1 MVDPVEQCSAC
12 RQKLWSVVPYCPFCG
27 VQAAAAA
34 DDAAQPAQAEAAVV
48 PPALPAAPTPAAPTP
63 AAPEAISKEA
73 IQAALRKAA
82 SEVAEPKKPAKPK
95 QPRPAPEVPPVPPQ
109 PKAQDKPAAPA
120 VAPRPPSIAGKKWLL
135 GASAACVLVYFL
147 WSPKPSGP
155 DACDQSLAQ
164 AQSAMQ
170 QENAQEA
177 RRHSQAAIDS
187 CKDKQRALLAKT
199 TDSGAQAL
207 LKTQLQAQARAEQQS
222 RQLAQQQA
230 QQESQQRIA
239 CEGSNRLTTD
249 LMRTAR
255 LDSARQNLQRA
266 GEACHN
272 RGETQ
277 GLLLQ
282 IEDKQAIANKAT
294 ADASA
299 HLADGALGLARA
311 SIDLLSQSNRESAEL
326 PELRAALN
334 KAQSASAEAAVRPAP
349 AAAPVVQTELL
360 RSFIR
365 DAEASMQQRL
375 YDKAKTYAESAQRMD
390 PRNPE
395 VTRLLRR
402 IKEHEMSYLRDRI
415 VIE

>member
-12 RQKLWSVVPYCPFCG
+12 RQKLWSAVTYCPFCG
-27 VQAAAAA
+27 VQAAADA
-34 DDAAQPAQAEAAVV
+34 DKPAQAEAAAV
-48 PPALPAAPTPAAPTP
+48 PPPLPKTAPTPAAPTP
-63 AAPEAISKEA
+63 AAPAAISKEA
-73 IQAALRKAA
+73 MQAALRKAA

-109 PKAQDKPAAPA
+109 PKEQPAAPA
-120 VAPRPPSIAGKKWLL
+120 VPPPPPSIAGKKWLL
-135 GASAACVLVYFL
+135 GLAAACILVYFF

-177 RRHSQAAIDS
+177 RKHSQAAIDS

-199 TDSGAQAL
+199 TDNGAQAL
-207 LKTQLQAQARAEQQS
+207 LKTQLQAMARAEQQS
-222 RQLAQQQA
+222 RQLAQA
-230 QQESQQRIA
+230 QQESQQRTA
-239 CEGSNRLTTD
+239 CDGANRLTAN
-249 LMRTAR
+249 LLRTAQ
-255 LDSARQNLQRA
+255 LNSARQNLQRMDP
-266 GEACHN
+266 AC
-272 RGETQ
+272 RQMGETQ
-277 GLLLQ
+277 ALSAQLDGM
-282 IEDKQAIANKAT
+282 QATANKAT

-299 HLADGALGLARA
+299 QLADGALGQART
-311 SIDLLSQSNRESAEL
+311 SIDVLANANRESAEL
-326 PELRAALN
+326 PELRAALI
-334 KAQSASAEAAVRPAP
+334 KALASSADAAARPAP
-349 AAAPVVQTELL
+349 AAPPAPVVQTELL

-375 YDKAKTYAESAQRMD
+375 YDKAKTYAESAQRID

>member
-12 RQKLWSVVPYCPFCG
+12 RHKLWSVVAYCPFCG
-27 VQAAAAA
+27 VQAAVAA
-34 DDAAQPAQAEAAVV
+34 DDAAEPAQAEAAVV
-48 PPALPAAPTPAAPTP
+48 PKAAPAPAAPTP

-73 IQAALRKAA
+73 VQAGSRKAA
-82 SEVAEPKKPAKPK
+82 AEVVEPKKPAKPK
-95 QPRPAPEVPPVPPQ
+95 QPRPAPEVPPAAPQ
-109 PKAQDKPAAPA
+109 PKEQDKPAAPA
-120 VAPRPPSIAGKKWLL
+120 VPPPPPRPPSIAGKKWFL
-135 GASAACVLVYFL
+135 GASAACVLVYLF
-147 WSPKPSGP
+147 WNPKPSGP

-222 RQLAQQQA
+222 RQLAQQ
-230 QQESQQRIA
+230 ESQQRIA
-239 CEGSNRLTTD
+239 CEGSNRLTSD
-249 LMRTAR
+249 LIRTAR
-255 LDSARQNLQRA
+255 LESARQNLQRA
-266 GEACHN
+266 GEACHH

-282 IEDKQAIANKAT
+282 IEDKQTIANQAT

-299 HLADGALGLARA
+299 HLADGAWGLARA
-311 SIDLLSQSNRESAEL
+311 SIDLLSQTNRESAKL
-326 PELRAALN
+326 PELRAALS
-334 KAQSASAEAAVRPAP
+334 KAQAASAEAAARPAP
-349 AAAPVVQTELL
+349 AAAPAPQTELL

-375 YDKAKTYAESAQRMD
+375 YDKAKTYAESAQRID

-402 IKEHEMSYLRDRI
+402 IREHEMSYLRDRI

>member
-12 RQKLWSVVPYCPFCG
+12 DQKLWSAVAYCPFCG
-27 VQAAAAA
+27 VQAAADMAK
-34 DDAAQPAQAEAAVV
+34 PAQAEAEVV
-48 PPALPAAPTPAAPTP
+48 PPPVPKAAPTP
-63 AAPEAISKEA
+63 AAPEATSKEA
-73 IQAALRKAA
+73 MQAGLRKAA
-82 SEVAEPKKPAKPK
+82 AEVVEPKKPAKPK
-95 QPRPAPEVPPVPPQ
+95 QPRPVPEVPPAPPQ
-109 PKAQDKPAAPA
+109 PKEQDKPAAPA

-135 GASAACVLVYFL
+135 GASAACVLVYWL
-147 WSPKPSGP
+147 WNPTPSGP

-207 LKTQLQAQARAEQQS
+207 LKTQLQAMARAEQQS

-230 QQESQQRIA
+230 LQESQQRIA
-239 CEGSNRLTTD
+239 CEGSNRLTSD

-311 SIDLLSQSNRESAEL
+311 SIDLLANANRESAEL

-334 KAQSASAEAAVRPAP
+334 KAQAAQSASADAAVRPAP

-365 DAEASMQQRL
+365 DAESSMQQRL

-395 VTRLLRR
+395 VARLLRR

>member
-12 RQKLWSVVPYCPFCG
+12 RQKLWSVVAYCPFCG

-34 DDAAQPAQAEAAVV
+34 DDAVKPAQAEAAVV
-48 PPALPAAPTPAAPTP
+48 PPPLPKAVPTPAAPTP
-63 AAPEAISKEA
+63 AAPEAMSKEA

-82 SEVAEPKKPAKPK
+82 AEVAESKKPPKPK

-109 PKAQDKPAAPA
+109 PREQDQPA
-120 VAPRPPSIAGKKWLL
+120 VPAPRPPTIAGKKWLL
-135 GASAACVLVYFL
+135 GASAACVLVYFF
-147 WSPKPSGP
+147 WSPTPSGP
-155 DACDQSLAQ
+155 DDCDLSLAQ
-164 AQSAMQ
+164 ARSAMQ

-177 RRHSQAAIDS
+177 RRHSRAAIDS
-187 CKDKQRALLAKT
+187 CKDKQRALRAKT

-207 LKTQLQAQARAEQQS
+207 LKTQLQAQAQAEQQS

-255 LDSARQNLQRA
+255 LESARQNLQRA
-266 GEACHN
+266 GEACHH

-299 HLADGALGLARA
+299 QLADGALGLARA
-311 SIDLLSQSNRESAEL
+311 SIDLLNRTNRESTEL

-334 KAQSASAEAAVRPAP
+334 KAQAASAEAAARPVP
-349 AAAPVVQTELL
+349 AAAPAPQTELL

-375 YDKAKTYAESAQRMD
+375 YDKAKTYAESAQRID

-395 VTRLLRR
+395 VARLLRR